1 MVYFCQQQVY
11 FHCVNRWLVQTE
23 FTHRHE
29 ILYWLWNWD
38 WGWLWLGK
46 FWRLDGKMVIS
57 QASLIPDEHG
67 NALPVILF
75 YHALFLAIQARAL
88 ETF

>member
-11 FHCVNRWLVQTE
+11 FHCVNRRLVQTE
-23 FTHRHE
+23 FAHRHE
-29 ILYWLWNWD
+29 ILDWNWD
-38 WGWLWLGK
+38 WGWNGLGK
-46 FWRLDGKMVIS
+46 FLGLDGEMVIS

-75 YHALFLAIQARAL
+75 DHALFLAIQARAL
-88 ETF
+88 ETS